1 MLPKKGAS
9 SQLCISRLCLAR
21 CSKRET
27 LSAAAPN
34 VTVTLQTALLG
45 SYGGSDMQAGF
56 GAVATTANTVC
67 FLFNFLT
74 DGVSAKLGKNAGAA
88 DWASLRKHV
97 KLALIWYNLFPAC
110 ALHPGIYKPEYRP
123 YLAMEYVL
131 TSTRMKQVACSGLA
145 GGALA
150 CSTLA
155 VLKHPITLLLNLQP
169 EVLRGATPYWWVR
182 VAITP
187 LVLVNMSISGILQVG
202 VSVHMLEGLVVVW
215 IALAFCHQA
224 MPVQECIH

>member
-1 MLPKKGAS
+1 M
-9 SQLCISRLCLAR
+9 
-21 CSKRET
+21 
-27 LSAAAPN
+27 SAAAPN

-88 DWASLRKHV
+88 DWVSLRKHV
-97 KLALIWYNLFPAC
+97 KLALIWYNLFPAY
-110 ALHPGIYKPEYRP
+110 ALHPGSHQPKCRP
-123 YLAMEYVL
+123 YLAMENVL
-131 TSTRMKQVACSGLA
+131 TPTHMKQIACSGLT

-169 EVLRGATPYWWVR
+169 EVLHGATPYWWVR

-187 LVLVNMSISGILQVG
+187 LVLVNMSISGVLQVT
-202 VSVHMLEGLVVVW
+202 VSIRSLFMNCSGL
-215 IALAFCHQA
+215 LASSYACTRKL
-224 MPVQECIH
+224 CIP